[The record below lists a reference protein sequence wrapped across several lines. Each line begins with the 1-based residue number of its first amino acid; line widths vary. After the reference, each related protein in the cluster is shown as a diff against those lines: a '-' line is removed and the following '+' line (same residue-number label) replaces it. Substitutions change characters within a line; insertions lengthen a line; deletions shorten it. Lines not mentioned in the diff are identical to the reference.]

1 MTMSAARRKKQGR
14 RGLYNKRATPDEQT
28 VQREAAFA
36 AIRRLYCEVLPL
48 WRACA
53 RGHCRRHRC
62 CVGDAGCLK
71 RGWPRMPLALQQQ
84 AYHQVLAGGPRRV
97 QPASHKEWH
106 LRRFP
111 PSNFV
116 H

>member
-1 MTMSAARRKKQGR
+1 MARRKKQGR

-53 RGHCRRHRC
+53 RGYCRRHRC
-62 CVGDAGCLK
+62 CLGDAGCLK
-71 RGWPRMPLALQQQ
+71 RGWPLMPQVLQQQ
-84 AYHQVLAGGPRRV
+84 AYDRVLAGGPRRV
-97 QPASHKEWH
+97 PPATHVERQ
-106 LRRFP
+106 LRQFP
-111 PSNFV
+111 ASNFV